1 MWTRFKAAVVTVVDA
16 PSDALE
22 QVALVILC
30 LAQRRADGQSGCAD
44 AFRRAG
50 LNASFVVTAG
60 EWTDA
65 SRHVGITED

>member
-30 LAQRRADGQSGCAD
+30 LARSGAP
-44 AFRRAG
+44 
-50 LNASFVVTAG
+50 TANLAAPTRFDELG
-60 EWTDA
+60 
-65 SRHVGITED
+65 